1 MPYTVDPRVDISHV
15 GEIAISTEDEFNGP
29 WIVSGTISKDRLGNL
44 TVPIYMEI
52 IGTNGNPIPLPPI
65 QVALSSEG
73 YMTEEWTYTLTSS
86 DVATL
91 SRTPHTLTAVI
102 DRLGTWGVI
111 QENTDNDR
119 VSTTLLLEEV
129 PDVYVDAIAIATPY
143 SVNSGESVSWSVTAT
158 NTASVEVTGAFSYT
172 WEGTTGESQL
182 IRLAGG
188 EAYTW
193 SVTLPTL
200 TGAHTAFFNAQWIA
214 SSDSYDIDPTNSQ
227 ANGTVSVEA
236 PLRLNWV
243 PQPYL

>member
-1 MPYTVDPRVDISHV
+1 M
-15 GEIAISTEDEFNGP
+15 
-29 WIVSGTISKDRLGNL
+29 
-44 TVPIYMEI
+44 
-52 IGTNGNPIPLPPI
+52 
-65 QVALSSEG
+65 
-73 YMTEEWTYTLTSS
+73 
-86 DVATL
+86 
-91 SRTPHTLTAVI
+91 
-102 DRLGTWGVI
+102 
-111 QENTDNDR
+111 
-119 VSTTLLLEEV
+119 LEEV

-243 PQPYL
+243 PSTLSITDSDGTPAPEILENGAVSYTHLTLPTKA